1 MAVRQG
7 QVLKENI
14 FAKLTGTPLI
24 KFKAQKNW
32 LYLIGTYKNKAL
44 LNYFFLSL
52 VLSSSINS
60 FACCIF
66 DMLLL

>member
-7 QVLKENI
+7 QVLKENV
-14 FAKLTGTPLI
+14 FSKLTGKPLI

-44 LNYFFLSL
+44 FNFVLRIEQLYLSYYGIINT
-52 VLSSSINS
+52 SI
-60 FACCIF
+60 
-66 DMLLL
+66 